1 MIVGIDINILNR
13 GGGIAN
19 YIAQLLNNFKDI
31 EPEYLYKLYFNSF
44 QKIHMPIDKNF
55 FHATSS
61 RLPNR
66 LLQFSWTYLRFPPI
80 EWFIGDVDVF
90 HSPAHS
96 PIYALPPPTRR
107 WVVTVHDLFTF
118 KLNYDRKIQKKE
130 MMVLRLIERYASKII
145 CVSNSTRNDLLEII
159 PSSRDKTAVIPEGVD
174 EIFFSDK
181 LSGDIIFRYKVQT
194 PYILY
199 VGAADPHKNLPRL
212 IKVFARLSKKI
223 PHFLV
228 LAGRITERHKSL
240 RNLILEL
247 KITDRVI
254 FTNSID
260 VDDLPALYKG
270 ADLFVLP
277 SLYEGFG
284 LVLLEAMASG
294 TPVAASNVSS
304 IPEVVGNAA
313 QLFDPADS
321 DDMYN
326 ILYNTIMS
334 DSLRMD
340 MKTKGIE
347 RAHLFSWKTM
357 ARETL
362 QIYKEAVT
370 L

>member
-19 YIAQLLNNFKDI
+19 YIAQLLDNIRDL
-31 EPEYLYKLYFNSF
+31 EPEYIYKVFFNSF
-44 QKIHMPIDKNF
+44 RKIHMPIDDHF
-55 FHATSS
+55 FRVTSS
-61 RLPNR
+61 RLPDR

-96 PIYALPPPTRR
+96 PIYALSPPAKR

-118 KLNYDRKIQKKE
+118 KLNYSREIREKE
-130 MMVLRLIERYASKII
+130 MVALRVIERYASKVI

-159 PSSRDKTAVIPEGVD
+159 PSLQSKAVVIPEGVD

-181 LSGDIIFRYKVQT
+181 LSIDIVCKYKVQK

-212 IKVFARLSKKI
+212 IKVFARLSKNI
-223 PHFLV
+223 PHYFV
-228 LAGRITERHKSL
+228 LAGKITERHKPL
-240 RNLILEL
+240 RDLTVEL
-247 KITDRVI
+247 KMSDRVI
-254 FTNSID
+254 FTDSID
-260 VDDLPALYKG
+260 ADDLPSLYKG

-294 TPVAASNVSS
+294 TPVVSSNISS

-313 QLFDPADS
+313 QLFNPVDEDN
-321 DDMYN
+321 MYD
-326 ILYNTIMS
+326 ILYKTIK
-334 DSLRMD
+334 DINLRAA
-340 MKTKGIE
+340 MKANGIE
-347 RAHLFSWKTM
+347 SARHFSWKKM
-357 ARETL
+357 AQETL
-362 QIYKEAVT
+362 QIYKEVVT
-370 L
+370 S